1 MKINEEIAIE
11 WWMEDLHGQ
20 LSDERKQALELY
32 LNQYPKLR
40 EELMESAST
49 WQELEKVETPGPGP
63 DMEARFRAMLEGY
76 ATGSERKRN
85 VLSETFSRWIHTNW
99 QTSLASLCL
108 GLLIGFFLLPQEDD
122 NVETLSAEVSQM
134 KKMLMLSL
142 IEKPQAQER
151 IRAVNMA
158 DEVSGSDERIT
169 GSLISTL
176 NNDKSINVRLAALE
190 ALLAYGNKESV
201 RESLVRSIARQDSPL
216 LQVALADAM
225 LLLQEK
231 KAIREFSNILEA
243 ESIDENVRFKLKST
257 IETLKEI

>member
-1 MKINEEIAIE
+1 MKIDEEKAIE

-20 LSDERKQALELY
+20 LSDKQKHALELY
-32 LNQYPKLR
+32 LNQHPELR

-49 WQELEKVETPGPGP
+49 WQELEKVTPAPGP
-63 DMEARFRAMLEGY
+63 DMEARFQAMLEGY
-76 ATGSERKRN
+76 AAGAEKKGNTLG
-85 VLSETFSRWIHTNW
+85 ETFRRWVHTNW

-108 GLLIGFFLLPQEDD
+108 GLLIGFFMLPRENDKVD
-122 NVETLSAEVSQM
+122 TLSAEVSQM

-151 IRAVNMA
+151 IRAVNMV
-158 DEVSGSDERIT
+158 DEVAGSDERIT
-169 GSLISTL
+169 GSLIATL

-190 ALLAYGNKESV
+190 ALLAYGNKENV
-201 RESLVRSIARQDSPL
+201 REALVRSIARQDSPL

-243 ESIDENVRFKLKST
+243 ENIDENVRFKLTST